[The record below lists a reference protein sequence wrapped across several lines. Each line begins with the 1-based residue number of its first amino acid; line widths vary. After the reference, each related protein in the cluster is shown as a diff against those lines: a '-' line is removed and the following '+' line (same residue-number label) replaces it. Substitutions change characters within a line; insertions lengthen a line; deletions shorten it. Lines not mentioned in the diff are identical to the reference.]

1 MGKIIP
7 PQKPGPANWNG
18 LTLFLLSIA
27 AAVLCAMLVWPFLP
41 ALTGAV
47 VLAVVTRRPYRWLA
61 ARLRNRTLA
70 AALALVL
77 AVVSVVTPVMLVA
90 YGVGQHVLEAVRT
103 LQGSSAE
110 QEFRH
115 FIDQHQRIG
124 AFFRSIAVFVDPGQ
138 ALQRSAGAAAGK
150 VGTFLGHSIVAILQ
164 IVVMLFVLFFLYRD
178 EREALRLAH
187 TLLPLENAETDYL
200 LGRAQPAI
208 EALVLGRFTVAG
220 IQGLVAGFTM
230 AMLGVDSAVLLGLA
244 TVLFSVVP
252 AVGAYVVWLP
262 VVIYL
267 ALAHQWVQAIIL
279 LAVGS
284 LVISTLDNFLYPILV
299 GPGLRMHFVP
309 ILLSMAGGVL
319 LLGVAGVILGPLAFN
334 VTSSL
339 LSIWRSRR
347 YGEPLSADLPVL

>member
-1 MGKIIP
+1 MDEDP
-7 PQKPGPANWNG
+7 PPWRRGPSDWNG
-18 LTLFLLSIA
+18 FTLFLLSIG
-27 AAVLCAMLVWPFLP
+27 AVVFCAMLVWPFLP

-61 ARLRNRTLA
+61 ERLRNRTLA

-77 AVVSVVTPVMLVA
+77 AVLSIVTPAMLVA
-90 YGVGQHVLEAVRT
+90 YGVGQHVLDAMRT
-103 LQGSSAE
+103 LQGSSSD
-110 QEFRH
+110 QEFRQ
-115 FIDQHQRIG
+115 FVDQHQRIG
-124 AFFRSIAVFVDPGQ
+124 AFFRSIAMFFDPGQ

-150 VGTFLGHSIVAILQ
+150 VGSFLGHSIVAILQ
-164 IVVMLFVLFFLYRD
+164 MVVMLFVLFFLYRD
-178 EREALRLAH
+178 EQEAVRLAH
-187 TLLPLENAETDYL
+187 TLLPLEDAEADYL
-200 LGRAQPAI
+200 LDRAQTAI
-208 EALVLGRFTVAG
+208 KALVLGRFTVAA
-220 IQGLVAGFTM
+220 IQGLVAGLTM
-230 AMLGVDSAVLLGLA
+230 ALLRVDGAVLLGLA

-252 AVGAYVVWLP
+252 AFGAYAVWLP

-267 ALAHQWVQAIIL
+267 ALTHHWVQAIIL

-319 LLGVAGVILGPLAFN
+319 LLGVAGVVLGPIAFN
-334 VTSSL
+334 VTISL

-347 YGEPLSADLPVL
+347 CGEPLPTDLAVV